1 MEMISGRSS
10 GVVGLSWIDM
20 GEREIPI
27 ADSQLKIKEILSAFA
42 NQQSANSSKSRELDV
57 VFSA

>member
-1 MEMISGRSS
+1 MAGRAS